1 MRSSSL
7 LLCCLLVTSLGL
19 SACATS
25 PSTQGANDVEFDNT
39 ASLYYN
45 RPELNETKAPVQY
58 RPIPADTLYALLL
71 AEIAGQRQLYDL
83 ALQEYL
89 TQAQKTKDP
98 AITERALRIAQFTGN
113 KEKALQALD
122 LWLNENPSAP
132 LAHQAAAGLQL
143 ELGNVHAALAHLQ
156 QVQALT
162 GQSQYDYLAASA
174 GELSPAQK
182 QQLLQ
187 ELEVLSQA
195 NPDNNSLLFAVALM
209 QQHLKNY
216 ELALDKIE
224 QVLDNNAKLLSAQLQ
239 KARLLVLLKRHD
251 QALSWLEDLRTEH
264 PENKSVQVLYAR
276 ILLEL
281 NRLEPAREA
290 FVRLNQNFPEDPAIL
305 LSLALINDET
315 GNKTEARSNFY
326 QLLASR
332 THNNE
337 AHFYLGRL
345 ADEEGNSADAILHF
359 SQVGAGREYIP
370 AQLRAAYLINQEHDL
385 AATRDYL
392 AQQREAFPAYEQALI
407 RIEVEF
413 LNEHKDYKTS
423 LTLLN
428 AALKKDPQNPE
439 LLYSRAMTAE
449 RANKL
454 KIMEQDLRD
463 ILTKHPD
470 NVDALNALGYTL
482 ADRTERWS
490 EALPFI
496 RRAFELA
503 PNNPA
508 VIDSLGWV
516 YFRLGDLDRARPLLE
531 EAFRLVQDHE
541 IAAHLGEL
549 LWITGSK
556 FQAAEV
562 WRKGLK
568 QTPQSEVILK
578 TLQRLHVNLDEYNP
592 AP

>member
-1 MRSSSL
+1 MRPYL
-7 LLCCLLVTSLGL
+7 LLCSAAFLALTLLGCSHL
-19 SACATS
+19 S
-25 PSTQGANDVEFDNT
+25 PTQQANDVEFNNAAT
-39 ASLYYN
+39 LYYN
-45 RPELNETKAPVQY
+45 TPQLGKPQAPVVY
-58 RPIPADTLYALLL
+58 RPIPADTLYSLLL
-71 AEIAGQRQLYDL
+71 AEIAGQRQLYDV
-83 ALQEYL
+83 ALHEYL

-113 KEKALQALD
+113 KEKALEALD
-122 LWLNENPSAP
+122 LWLNENPNAP

-143 ELGNVHAALAHLQ
+143 ELGNIQAALAHLQ
-156 QVQALT
+156 EIQKLT
-162 GQSQYDYLAASA
+162 SSSQYDYLAASA
-174 GELSPAQK
+174 GDLSLDNKEA
-182 QQLLQ
+182 LLH
-187 ELEVLSQA
+187 ELENLSQA
-195 NPDNNSLLFAVALM
+195 QPKNNSLLFAIALM
-209 QQHLKNY
+209 HQHLKQY
-216 ELALDKIE
+216 PKALEKVE
-224 QVLDNNAKLLSAQLQ
+224 EVLDNNADLLSAKLQ

-251 QALSWLEDLRTEH
+251 EALSWLEKLRKSH

-290 FVRLNQNFPEDPAIL
+290 FVQLNQNFPDDPAIL
-305 LSLALINDET
+305 LSLALLNDET
-315 GNKTEARSNFY
+315 GHKTEARSNFY
-326 QLLASR
+326 QLLGTRA
-332 THNNE
+332 HNND

-345 ADEEGNSADAILHF
+345 ADEEGNAADAVLHF
-359 SQVGAGREYIP
+359 SQVVAGREFVP
-370 AQLRAAYLINQEHDL
+370 AQLRATFLINQDQGL
-385 AATRDYL
+385 QAARQYL
-392 AQQREAFPAYEQALI
+392 RQQREAFPEYSSALV

-413 LNEHKDYKTS
+413 LNDHKDYKEA

-428 AALKKDPQNPE
+428 AALKQEPNNID

-463 ILTKHPD
+463 ILAKHPD

-482 ADRTERWS
+482 ADRTERWN

-516 YFRLGDLDRARPLLE
+516 YFRLGDIERARPLLE
-531 EAFRLVQDHE
+531 EAFRLIQDHE

-562 WRKGLK
+562 WQKGFK
-568 QTPQSEVILK
+568 QHPQSEIILK
-578 TLQRLHVNLDEYNP
+578 TLQRLHVNQEEFNLVP
-592 AP
+592 